1 MPNQQSSSGG
11 RDTVGGRDNSG
22 AMASLDAR
30 PPRVSLINLA
40 TGDEFEFLFNPQT
53 FDEKFEAKFNRA
65 VINGLSHERLSYIN
79 TSNNVIPLELYMS
92 QLAQDVIAGEAG
104 SRPYIATDR
113 KRWLQSLVYP
123 TEDSDYGY
131 AGPPTVLFIWPRM
144 VRILGRVTKVE
155 FLHKAFSP
163 RTLATTQLVARI
175 EIEEDLTQ
183 RRLMEEVLRIGSL
196 AASVEGEAPG
206 SFREI
211 G

>member
-1 MPNQQSSSGG
+1 
-11 RDTVGGRDNSG
+11 
-22 AMASLDAR
+22 MASLDAR
-30 PPRVSLINLA
+30 PPRASLINLA

-53 FDEKFEAKFNRA
+53 FDEKVEAKFNRI
-65 VINGLSHERLSYIN
+65 VVNGLSHERLSYTN
-79 TSNNVIPLELYMS
+79 TSNDVIPIELYMS

-123 TEDSDYGY
+123 AEDSDYGY
-131 AGPPTVLFIWPRM
+131 VGPPNVLFIWPRM
-144 VRILGRVTKVE
+144 VRIIGRVTKVE
-155 FLHKAFSP
+155 FMHKAFSP
-163 RTLATTQLVARI
+163 RTLATTQLVARLT
-175 EIEEDLTQ
+175 IEEDVTQ

-206 SFREI
+206 SFREV